1 VSARTV
7 SWLSPARKD
16 FEQCPERVR
25 DIITNALAIA
35 AEGGKAAIAKPLH
48 GLGSGVIEIRCRFH
62 RDAYRAVYA
71 LHAGEDVWVVH
82 VFTKKSHRGIATP
95 LHHVE
100 LVASRLKRLSEI
112 LRHGWD

>member
-1 VSARTV
+1 V

-35 AEGGKAAIAKPLH
+35 AEGGKAAIA
-48 GLGSGVIEIRCRFH
+48 
-62 RDAYRAVYA
+62 
-71 LHAGEDVWVVH
+71 
-82 VFTKKSHRGIATP
+82 TP

-112 LRHGWD
+112 LRHGWN